1 MISRTNDFIAST
13 MEQGEQ
19 HYGTAPPDRT
29 IKSLTNARHCFA
41 RAETML
47 RESNNADPSPNLRVY
62 FRLTTV
68 ECDLSHNRAWSI
80 DERIQH
86 IRQAQENGHKAFMYA
101 LFSQSA
107 TRATRMAQVKL
118 EQAFVK
124 GRMAELEN
132 QKGETS
138 GWQIDSLKGEVLRD
152 IDDAMEALRCLDE
165 EKYGEYL
172 KRVGEWKVR
181 LRLEN

>member
-1 MISRTNDFIAST
+1 MD
-13 MEQGEQ
+13 QGEQ

-29 IKSLTNARHCFA
+29 IKSLTNARNYFA
-41 RAETML
+41 RAEIML
-47 RESNNADPSPNLRVY
+47 RESNNDDPSPNLKVY

-86 IRQAQENGHKAFMYA
+86 IRRAQENGRKAFMNA
-101 LFSQSA
+101 FISQSA
-107 TRATRMAQVKL
+107 TRATHMAQVRL

-124 GRMAELEN
+124 GRMAELEE
-132 QKGETS
+132 QKGETR
-138 GWQIDSLKGEVLRD
+138 GWEIDSEKGEVLRD
-152 IDDAMEALRCLDE
+152 MDDAMEALRCLDE

-172 KRVGEWKVR
+172 KRVGKWKIR